1 VGQHETVRILIT
13 GSRSWDDRTALWAAL
28 DEVALEHRVVVVHG
42 AAKQG
47 ADRLAVEWVDN
58 VGAEDE
64 PHPPDYTAHGAIAPL
79 VRNTEMVEAGA
90 DLCLTFIQECPCPRR
105 AKPHGTHG
113 SVDCATKAARAG
125 IPVRH
130 VRPAVEA
137 AR

>member
-13 GSRSWDDRTALWAAL
+13 GSRSWDDRATLWAAL
-28 DEVALEHRVVVVHG
+28 DEVALEHRVVVV
-42 AAKQG
+42 
-47 ADRLAVEWVDN
+47 
-58 VGAEDE
+58 
-64 PHPPDYTAHGAIAPL
+64 
-79 VRNTEMVEAGA
+79 RNGEMVAAGA

-130 VRPAVEA
+130 VRPAMEA